1 MSLRLSVFNIPATLS
16 QKEFVDAF
24 CKLPG
29 FKHADYVKNDYNQ
42 TYSFVTT
49 RVGGIV
55 EFGSFEAAEKAKLA
69 MHNSRFHGS
78 TSGIGTL
85 A

>member
-1 MSLRLSVFNIPATLS
+1 MSLRLSVFNIPASLT

-29 FKHADYVKNDYNQ
+29 FKHADYVSNSYNQ

-55 EFGSFEAAEKAKLA
+55 EFVSYETAENAKHA
-69 MHNSRFHGS
+69 MHNFRFHGS